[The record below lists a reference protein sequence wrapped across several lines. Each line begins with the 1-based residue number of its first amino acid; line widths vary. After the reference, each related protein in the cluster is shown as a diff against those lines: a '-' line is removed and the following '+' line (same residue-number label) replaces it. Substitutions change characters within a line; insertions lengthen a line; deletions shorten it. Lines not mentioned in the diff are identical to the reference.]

1 LLYCTVLDLCLYL
14 LTSWTANIAWLYKQ
28 GHFPQLHLTSDVC
41 FRWQKIGGFPNRYS
55 TYVIDLVVDGEIV
68 LEGRGIAK
76 KEALCDL
83 CLEVADMVTEAF
95 DGIEE

>member
-1 LLYCTVLDLCLYL
+1 LYL

-41 FRWQKIGGFPNRYS
+41 FCWQKIGGFPNRYS
-55 TYVIDLVVDGEIV
+55 TYVINLVVDGEIV